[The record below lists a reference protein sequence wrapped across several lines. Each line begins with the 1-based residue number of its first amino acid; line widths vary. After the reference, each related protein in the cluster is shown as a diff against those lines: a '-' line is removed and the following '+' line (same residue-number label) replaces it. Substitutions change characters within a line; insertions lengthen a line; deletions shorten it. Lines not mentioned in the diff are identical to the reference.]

1 MTPAK
6 LRELADREDAAAL
19 RALDQGDTEGAR
31 DYRVLATLHRE
42 VAAAMERQGTDRLA
56 PGPKTAHDGTTMDVA
71 AEDSRG
77 LKIAKTKTAGRKRH
91 KVVQALYDA
100 GLTPA
105 TAAALCG
112 TTRDVLKQAWG
123 RGEQF
128 REIRPEW
135 EKRLAEAGVSR
146 TVWPRKG

>member
-1 MTPAK
+1 MTPVR
-6 LRELADREDAAAL
+6 LRELAEREDAAAL
-19 RALDQGDTEGAR
+19 RALDQGDNQGAR
-31 DYRVLATLHRE
+31 DYRILATLHRE
-42 VAAAMERQGTDRLA
+42 VAAAMEAQGVDRLA
-56 PGPKTAHDGTTMDVA
+56 ASPKTAHDGTTMDVVGT
-71 AEDSRG
+71 DSRG
-77 LKIAKTKTAGRKRH
+77 LKIAKTKTAGKRRH

-112 TTRDVLKQAWG
+112 TTRDVLKQAWSKAP
-123 RGEQF
+123 QF

-135 EKRLAEAGVSR
+135 EKRLAEAGVPR